1 MSAKPGRERFPRRG
15 MEMTRLETFTDAA
28 FAFAA
33 TLLAISI
40 DTVPSTY
47 AELITAL
54 KGAPAFAASLAIL
67 LLYWRAHQTWSD
79 RFGLQD
85 LPSVLLT
92 FGLIMVVMVYVY
104 PLKIMFG
111 SAFYFISNGWIP
123 ARFELES
130 DVEFRVLL
138 TVYGVGFFLLN
149 GVISALY
156 WHARRKREE
165 LAMSAA
171 EVRDCLAESIAW
183 LVVGTFGP
191 LSILLA
197 WTLPAEHVGLAAW
210 LYMGLAI
217 VGPLIA
223 VVASR
228 FEARHTSERARA

>member
-1 MSAKPGRERFPRRG
+1 MNQGAGRPEFPRRG

-40 DTVPSTY
+40 DAVPGTFD
-47 AELITAL
+47 ELMEAL

-92 FGLIMVVMVYVY
+92 FGLIMVVMIYVY

-111 SAFYFISNGWIP
+111 AAFHFVTGGWIP
-123 ARFELES
+123 STFELNS
-130 DVEFRVLL
+130 YHEFRVLL
-138 TVYGVGFFLLN
+138 TVYGTGFFLLN
-149 GVISALY
+149 AVISGLY
-156 WHARRKREE
+156 WHARRKRAV
-165 LAMSAA
+165 LGMSDA
-171 EVRDCLAESIAW
+171 EVRDCAGESIAW
-183 LVVGTFGP
+183 LVVGAFGP

-197 WTLPAEHVGLAAW
+197 WTLPDEQVPVAAW
-210 LYMGLAI
+210 FYSLLAI
-217 VGPLIA
+217 VGPGIGF
-223 VVASR
+223 VIGRV
-228 FEARHTSERARA
+228 EARRAGHTGA